1 MFLPAGSILKK
12 ISESKNTVTVALPSG
27 MMGTVNKEGIQ
38 DFHQWAAEKAKE
50 INEDPTKFMD
60 NVLKTAES
68 LLGTPYMW
76 GGNTASGLD
85 CSGFINTIFRLNGLI
100 LPRDSDQL
108 TNLKGKVKRNQAV
121 KKCEL
126 LFFGKEENGLAEI
139 QHVAI
144 AKNSNEFLH
153 ALGDVHET
161 SFEKNSPNFEQY
173 EKDRFMFSMELPE
186 KLTDR
191 TCSTT
196 FKDNPFFAKVPRTL
210 RYCIPIDLSFQR
222 QPSRN
227 Y

>member
-1 MFLPAGSILKK
+1 
-12 ISESKNTVTVALPSG
+12 
-27 MMGTVNKEGIQ
+27 
-38 DFHQWAAEKAKE
+38 
-50 INEDPTKFMD
+50 
-60 NVLKTAES
+60 
-68 LLGTPYMW
+68 MW

-108 TNLKGKVKRNQAV
+108 TNLKGKVKRNQAF
-121 KKCEL
+121 KKYEL

-161 SFEKNSPNFEQY
+161 SFEKDSPNFEQY

-186 KLTDR
+186 KLTDG